1 MPASKK
7 CLNHYEVLGARPD
20 ANYAT
25 LRSAYRKKMRA
36 LHPDAQSS
44 RVDPEEISAV
54 SAAWEIL
61 SRSDRRREYDRTLTI
76 GLGVSDVQ
84 TTSVPVQV
92 YEPARFPW
100 KFVVLF
106 IVCGSLVVIIL
117 SLFSSPQPPGAP
129 DNVLQGGS
137 CVNIDAG
144 GAAFEVNCD
153 QPHSGVV
160 EMLVPFDAVC
170 PMDTEMHRDRQGMG
184 NACVR
189 QVSEMMVSPS
199 TS

>member
-1 MPASKK
+1 MPPKK
-7 CLNHYEVLGARPD
+7 NLSHYEVLGARSD

-44 RVDPEEISAV
+44 QVNPEEISAV
-54 SAAWEIL
+54 SAAWEVL
-61 SRSDRRREYDRTLTI
+61 SRSDRRREYDQSLSI
-76 GLGVSDVQ
+76 GPGVSDVQ
-84 TTSVPVQV
+84 PVRVQV

-100 KFVVLF
+100 KFVLLF
-106 IVCGSLVVIIL
+106 IVCGSLVVLVL

-144 GAAFEVNCD
+144 GDAFEVNCD
-153 QPHSGVV
+153 KPHMAGV
-160 EMLVPFDAVC
+160 ERLVPFDAVC
-170 PMDTEMHRDRQGMG
+170 PMDTELHRDRQGMG

-189 QVSEMMVSPS
+189 LVNEMMVSP
-199 TS
+199 

>member
-1 MPASKK
+1 MPPKK
-7 CLNHYEVLGARPD
+7 NLNHYEVLGTRSD

-44 RVDPEEISAV
+44 QVNPEEISAV
-54 SAAWEIL
+54 SAAWEVL
-61 SRSDRRREYDRTLTI
+61 SRSDRRRDYDKTLTI
-76 GLGVSDVQ
+76 GLGASDVQ
-84 TTSVPVQV
+84 TAPTPMQV
-92 YEPARFPW
+92 FEPARFPW
-100 KFVVLF
+100 KFVLLF
-106 IVCGSLVVIIL
+106 IVCGSLVVLVL

-144 GAAFEVNCD
+144 GDAFEVNCD
-153 QPHSGVV
+153 QPHMAVV
-160 EMLVPFDAVC
+160 ERLVPFDAVC
-170 PMDTEMHRDRQGMG
+170 PMDTELHRDRQGMG

-189 QVSEMMVSPS
+189 LVNEMMVSP
-199 TS
+199 

>member
-1 MPASKK
+1 MQPKK
-7 CLNHYEVLGARPD
+7 NLNHYEVLGARSD

-44 RVDPEEISAV
+44 QVNPEEISAV
-54 SAAWEIL
+54 SAAWEVL
-61 SRSDRRREYDRTLTI
+61 SRSDRRREYDQTLSI
-76 GLGVSDVQ
+76 GHDVFEVQ
-84 TTSVPVQV
+84 PERVQV

-100 KFVVLF
+100 KLVLLF
-106 IVCGSLVVIIL
+106 IVCGSIVVLIL

-144 GAAFEVNCD
+144 GDAFEVNCD
-153 QPHSGVV
+153 KPHMAVV
-160 EMLVPFDAVC
+160 QRLVPFDAVC
-170 PMDTEMHRDRQGMG
+170 PMDTELHRDRQGMG

-189 QVSEMMVSPS
+189 LVNEMMP
-199 TS
+199 

>member
-1 MPASKK
+1 MAGSKK
-7 CLNHYEVLGARPD
+7 SLNHYEVLGARPD

-44 RVDPEEISAV
+44 QVNPEEISAV
-54 SAAWEIL
+54 SAAWEVL
-61 SRSDRRREYDRTLTI
+61 SRSDRRRDYDKTLTI
-76 GLGVSDVQ
+76 GLGASDVQ
-84 TTSVPVQV
+84 TAPTPMQV
-92 YEPARFPW
+92 FEPARFPW
-100 KFVVLF
+100 KFVLLF
-106 IVCGSLVVIIL
+106 IVCGSLVVLVL

-144 GAAFEVNCD
+144 GDAFEVNCD
-153 QPHSGVV
+153 QRHMAVV
-160 EMLVPFDAVC
+160 ERLVPFDAVC
-170 PMDTEMHRDRQGMG
+170 PMDTELHRDRQGMG

-189 QVSEMMVSPS
+189 LVNEMMVSP
-199 TS
+199 

>member
-1 MPASKK
+1 MPSQKN
-7 CLNHYEVLGARPD
+7 LNHYEVLGARSD

-44 RVDPEEISAV
+44 QVNPEEISAV
-54 SAAWEIL
+54 SAAWEVL
-61 SRSDRRREYDRTLTI
+61 SRSDRRREYDKTLAI
-76 GLGVSDVQ
+76 GQGAPDVQ
-84 TTSVPVQV
+84 PVRVQV

-100 KFVVLF
+100 KFVLLF
-106 IVCGSLVVIIL
+106 IVCGSIVVLVL

-144 GAAFEVNCD
+144 GDAFEVNCD
-153 QPHSGVV
+153 KPHMAVV
-160 EMLVPFDAVC
+160 ERLVPFDAVC
-170 PMDTEMHRDRQGMG
+170 SMDTELHRDRQGMG
-184 NACVR
+184 NACVKL
-189 QVSEMMVSPS
+189 VTGSK
-199 TS
+199 

>member
-1 MPASKK
+1 MPAQKK
-7 CLNHYEVLGARPD
+7 SLNHYEVLGARPD

-44 RVDPEEISAV
+44 QVDPEEISAV

-61 SRSDRRREYDRTLTI
+61 SRSDRRREYDKTLAI
-76 GLGVSDVQ
+76 GFGVSDVQ
-84 TTSVPVQV
+84 VPPMPVQV
-92 YEPARFPW
+92 YKPARFPW

-106 IVCGSLVVIIL
+106 IVCGSLGVVIL

-129 DNVLQGGS
+129 DNILQGGS

-144 GAAFEVNCD
+144 EAAFEVNCD
-153 QPHSGVV
+153 QPHMAVV
-160 EMLVPFDAVC
+160 QKLVPFDAVC
-170 PMDTEMHRDRQGMG
+170 PMDTELHRDRQGMG
-184 NACVR
+184 NACVKR
-189 QVSEMMVSPS
+189 IASMPVE
-199 TS
+199 

>member
-7 CLNHYEVLGARPD
+7 SLNHYEVLGARPD

-36 LHPDAQSS
+36 LHPDAQSG

-76 GLGVSDVQ
+76 GLGAIDAQSAPM
-84 TTSVPVQV
+84 PVQV
-92 YEPARFPW
+92 FEPARFPW

-170 PMDTEMHRDRQGMG
+170 PMDTELHRDRQGMG

>member
-1 MPASKK
+1 MPPKK
-7 CLNHYEVLGARPD
+7 NLNHYEVLGARSD

-44 RVDPEEISAV
+44 QVNPEEISAV
-54 SAAWEIL
+54 SAAWEVL
-61 SRSDRRREYDRTLTI
+61 SRSDRRREYDQTLSI
-76 GLGVSDVQ
+76 GHDVFEVQ
-84 TTSVPVQV
+84 PERVQV

-100 KFVVLF
+100 KLGLLF
-106 IVCGSLVVIIL
+106 IVCGSIVVLIL
-117 SLFSSPQPPGAP
+117 SLCSSQQPPGAP

-144 GAAFEVNCD
+144 GDAFEVNCD
-153 QPHSGVV
+153 KPHMAVV
-160 EMLVPFDAVC
+160 QRLVPFDAVC
-170 PMDTEMHRDRQGMG
+170 PMDTELHRDRQGMG

-189 QVSEMMVSPS
+189 LVNEMMP
-199 TS
+199 

>member
-1 MPASKK
+1 MPAQKK
-7 CLNHYEVLGARPD
+7 SLNHYEVLGARPD

-61 SRSDRRREYDRTLTI
+61 SRSDRRREYDKTLAI
-76 GLGVSDVQ
+76 GFGVSDVQ
-84 TTSVPVQV
+84 AAPMPVQV

-106 IVCGSLVVIIL
+106 IVCGSLVVVIL

-129 DNVLQGGS
+129 DNILQGGS

-144 GAAFEVNCD
+144 EAAFEVNCD
-153 QPHSGVV
+153 QPHTAVV
-160 EMLVPFDAVC
+160 EKLVPFDAVC
-170 PMDTEMHRDRQGMG
+170 PMDTELHRDRQGMG
-184 NACVR
+184 NACVKR
-189 QVSEMMVSPS
+189 IASMPVE
-199 TS
+199 

>member
-1 MPASKK
+1 MAGSKK
-7 CLNHYEVLGARPD
+7 SLNHYEVLGARPD

-44 RVDPEEISAV
+44 QVNPEEISAV
-54 SAAWEIL
+54 SAAWEVL
-61 SRSDRRREYDRTLTI
+61 SRSDRRRDYDKTLTI
-76 GLGVSDVQ
+76 GLGASDVQ
-84 TTSVPVQV
+84 TAPTPMQV
-92 YEPARFPW
+92 FEPARFPW
-100 KFVVLF
+100 KFVLLF
-106 IVCGSLVVIIL
+106 IVCGSLVVLVL

-144 GAAFEVNCD
+144 GDAFEVNCD
-153 QPHSGVV
+153 QPHMAVV
-160 EMLVPFDAVC
+160 ERLVPFDAVC
-170 PMDTEMHRDRQGMG
+170 PMDTELHRDRQGMG

-189 QVSEMMVSPS
+189 LVNEMMVSP
-199 TS
+199 

>member
-1 MPASKK
+1 MAGSKK
-7 CLNHYEVLGARPD
+7 SLNHYEVLGARPD

-44 RVDPEEISAV
+44 QVNPEEISAV
-54 SAAWEIL
+54 SAAWEVL
-61 SRSDRRREYDRTLTI
+61 SRSDRRRDYDKMLTI
-76 GLGVSDVQ
+76 GLGASDVQ
-84 TTSVPVQV
+84 TAPTPMQV
-92 YEPARFPW
+92 FEPARFPW
-100 KFVVLF
+100 KFVLLF
-106 IVCGSLVVIIL
+106 IVCGSLVVLVL

-144 GAAFEVNCD
+144 GDAFEVNCD
-153 QPHSGVV
+153 QPHMAVV
-160 EMLVPFDAVC
+160 ERLVPFDAVC
-170 PMDTEMHRDRQGMG
+170 PMDTELHRDRQGMG

-189 QVSEMMVSPS
+189 LVNEMMVLP
-199 TS
+199 

>member
-1 MPASKK
+1 MAGSKK
-7 CLNHYEVLGARPD
+7 SLNHYEVLGARPD

-44 RVDPEEISAV
+44 QVNPEEISAV
-54 SAAWEIL
+54 SAAWEVL
-61 SRSDRRREYDRTLTI
+61 SRSDRRRDYDKTLTI
-76 GLGVSDVQ
+76 GLGASDVQ
-84 TTSVPVQV
+84 TAPTPMQV
-92 YEPARFPW
+92 FEPARFPW
-100 KFVVLF
+100 KFVLLF
-106 IVCGSLVVIIL
+106 IVCGSLVVLVL

-144 GAAFEVNCD
+144 GDAFEVNCD
-153 QPHSGVV
+153 QPHMAVV
-160 EMLVPFDAVC
+160 ERLVPFDAAC
-170 PMDTEMHRDRQGMG
+170 PMDTELHRDRQGMG

-189 QVSEMMVSPS
+189 LVNEMMVSP
-199 TS
+199 

>member
-1 MPASKK
+1 VPPKK
-7 CLNHYEVLGARPD
+7 NLNHYEVLGTRSD

-44 RVDPEEISAV
+44 QVNPEEISAV
-54 SAAWEIL
+54 SAAWEVL
-61 SRSDRRREYDRTLTI
+61 SRSDRRRDYDKTLTI
-76 GLGVSDVQ
+76 GLGASDVQ
-84 TTSVPVQV
+84 TAPTPMQV
-92 YEPARFPW
+92 FEPARFPW
-100 KFVVLF
+100 KFVLLF
-106 IVCGSLVVIIL
+106 IVCGSLVVLVL

-144 GAAFEVNCD
+144 GDAFEVNCD
-153 QPHSGVV
+153 QPHMAVV
-160 EMLVPFDAVC
+160 ERLVPFDAVC
-170 PMDTEMHRDRQGMG
+170 PMDTELHRDRQGMG

-189 QVSEMMVSPS
+189 LVNEMMVSP
-199 TS
+199 

>member
-1 MPASKK
+1 VPAYKK
-7 CLNHYEVLGARPD
+7 NLNHYEVLGARPD

-61 SRSDRRREYDRTLTI
+61 SRSDRRREYDKTLTI

-84 TTSVPVQV
+84 AAPVPVQV
-92 YEPARFPW
+92 YAPARFPW

-106 IVCGSLVVIIL
+106 IACGSLVVLIL

-129 DNVLQGGS
+129 DNVLQSGS

-144 GAAFEVNCD
+144 GAVFEVNCD
-153 QPHSGVV
+153 KPHKAVV
-160 EMLVPFDAVC
+160 EKLVPFDAVC
-170 PMDTEMHRDRQGMG
+170 PMDTELHRDRQGMG
-184 NACVR
+184 NACVKHF
-189 QVSEMMVSPS
+189 VSMPDE
-199 TS
+199 

>member
-1 MPASKK
+1 MSAQKK
-7 CLNHYEVLGARPD
+7 SLNHYEVLGARPD

-44 RVDPEEISAV
+44 QVDPEEISAV

-61 SRSDRRREYDRTLTI
+61 SRSDRRREYDKTLAI
-76 GLGVSDVQ
+76 GFGVSDVQ
-84 TTSVPVQV
+84 VPPMPVQV

-106 IVCGSLVVIIL
+106 IVCGSLVVVIL

-129 DNVLQGGS
+129 DNILQGGS

-144 GAAFEVNCD
+144 EAAFEVNCD
-153 QPHSGVV
+153 QPHMAVV
-160 EMLVPFDAVC
+160 QKLVPFDAVC
-170 PMDTEMHRDRQGMG
+170 PMDTELYRDRQGMG
-184 NACVR
+184 NACVKR
-189 QVSEMMVSPS
+189 IASMPVE
-199 TS
+199 

>member
-1 MPASKK
+1 MPTHKK
-7 CLNHYEVLGARPD
+7 NLNHYEVLGARPD

-61 SRSDRRREYDRTLTI
+61 SRTDRRREYDKTLTI
-76 GLGVSDVQ
+76 GLGSTDAQ
-84 TTSVPVQV
+84 SAPTPVQV
-92 YEPARFPW
+92 FEPARFPW

-144 GAAFEVNCD
+144 EAAFEVNCD

-160 EMLVPFDAVC
+160 QNLVPFDAAC
-170 PMDTEMHRDRQGMG
+170 PMDTELYRDRQGMG

-189 QVSEMMVSPS
+189 KVSEMMVSPS

>member
-1 MPASKK
+1 VSANKRN
-7 CLNHYEVLGARPD
+7 LNHYEVLGTRPE

-44 RVDPEEISAV
+44 QVNPEEISAV
-54 SAAWEIL
+54 SAAWEVL
-61 SRSDRRREYDRTLTI
+61 SRSDRRREYDQTLSI
-76 GLGVSDVQ
+76 GQGVSDVQ
-84 TTSVPVQV
+84 PVRVQV

-100 KFVVLF
+100 KFVLLF
-106 IVCGSLVVIIL
+106 IVCGSLVVLVL

-144 GAAFEVNCD
+144 GDAFEVNCD
-153 QPHSGVV
+153 KPHMAVV
-160 EMLVPFDAVC
+160 ERLVPFDAVC
-170 PMDTEMHRDRQGMG
+170 PMDTELHRDRQGMG
-184 NACVR
+184 NACVKL
-189 QVSEMMVSPS
+189 VAASK
-199 TS
+199 

>member
-1 MPASKK
+1 MPPKK
-7 CLNHYEVLGARPD
+7 NLNNYEVLGARSD

-44 RVDPEEISAV
+44 QVNPEEISAV
-54 SAAWEIL
+54 SAAWEVL
-61 SRSDRRREYDRTLTI
+61 SRSDRRREYYQTLSI
-76 GLGVSDVQ
+76 GHDVFEVQ
-84 TTSVPVQV
+84 PERVQV

-100 KFVVLF
+100 KLVLLF
-106 IVCGSLVVIIL
+106 IVCGSIVVLIL

-144 GAAFEVNCD
+144 GDAFEVNCD
-153 QPHSGVV
+153 KPHMAVV
-160 EMLVPFDAVC
+160 QRLVTFDAVC
-170 PMDTEMHRDRQGMG
+170 QMDTELHRDRQGMG

-189 QVSEMMVSPS
+189 LVNDMMP
-199 TS
+199 

>member
-1 MPASKK
+1 MSASKK
-7 CLNHYEVLGARPD
+7 SLNHYEVLGARPD
-20 ANYAT
+20 ANYAA
-25 LRSAYRKKMRA
+25 LRTAYRKKMRA

-61 SRSDRRREYDRTLTI
+61 SRSDRRREYDKTLGI
-76 GLGVSDVQ
+76 GLAVSDAQ
-84 TTSVPVQV
+84 TVSVPVQA

-100 KFVVLF
+100 KFVILF
-106 IVCGSLVVIIL
+106 IVCGSLVVLVL

-129 DNVLQGGS
+129 DNVLQSGS

-144 GAAFEVNCD
+144 EAAFEVNCD
-153 QPHSGVV
+153 QPHFGVV
-160 EMLVPFDAVC
+160 QKLVPFDYGC
-170 PMDTEMHRDRQGMG
+170 PMDTDLYRDRQGMG

-189 QVSEMMVSPS
+189 
-199 TS
+199 

>member
-1 MPASKK
+1 VPPKK
-7 CLNHYEVLGARPD
+7 NLNHYEVLGKRSD

-44 RVDPEEISAV
+44 QVNPEEISAV
-54 SAAWEIL
+54 SAAWEVL
-61 SRSDRRREYDRTLTI
+61 SRSDRRREYDQTLSI
-76 GLGVSDVQ
+76 GQGVSDVQ
-84 TTSVPVQV
+84 PVRVQV

-100 KFVVLF
+100 KFVLLF
-106 IVCGSLVVIIL
+106 IVCGSLVVLVL

-144 GAAFEVNCD
+144 GDAFEVNCD
-153 QPHSGVV
+153 KPHMAVV
-160 EMLVPFDAVC
+160 ERLVPFDAVC
-170 PMDTEMHRDRQGMG
+170 PMDTELHRDRQGMG
-184 NACVR
+184 NACVKL
-189 QVSEMMVSPS
+189 VAASK
-199 TS
+199 

>member
-1 MPASKK
+1 VPPKK
-7 CLNHYEVLGARPD
+7 NLNHYEVLGARSD

-44 RVDPEEISAV
+44 QVNPEEISAV
-54 SAAWEIL
+54 SAAWEVL
-61 SRSDRRREYDRTLTI
+61 SRSDRRREYDQTLSI
-76 GLGVSDVQ
+76 GHDVFEVQ
-84 TTSVPVQV
+84 PERVQV
-92 YEPARFPW
+92 YEPARLPW
-100 KFVVLF
+100 KLVLLF
-106 IVCGSLVVIIL
+106 IVCGSIVVLIL

-144 GAAFEVNCD
+144 GDAFEVNCD
-153 QPHSGVV
+153 KPHMAVV
-160 EMLVPFDAVC
+160 QRLVPFDAVC
-170 PMDTEMHRDRQGMG
+170 PMDTELHRDRQGMG

-189 QVSEMMVSPS
+189 LVNEMMP
-199 TS
+199 

>member
-1 MPASKK
+1 MPPKK
-7 CLNHYEVLGARPD
+7 NLNHYEVLGARSD

-44 RVDPEEISAV
+44 QVNPEEISAV
-54 SAAWEIL
+54 SAAWEVL
-61 SRSDRRREYDRTLTI
+61 SRSDRRREYDQTLSI
-76 GLGVSDVQ
+76 GHDVFEVQ
-84 TTSVPVQV
+84 PERVQV
-92 YEPARFPW
+92 YEPARLPW
-100 KFVVLF
+100 KLVLLF
-106 IVCGSLVVIIL
+106 IVCGSIVVLIL

-144 GAAFEVNCD
+144 GDAFEVNCD
-153 QPHSGVV
+153 KPHMAVV
-160 EMLVPFDAVC
+160 QRLVPFDAVC
-170 PMDTEMHRDRQGMG
+170 PMDTELHRDRQGMG

-189 QVSEMMVSPS
+189 LVNEMMP
-199 TS
+199 

>member
-170 PMDTEMHRDRQGMG
+170 PMDTELHRDRQGMG

>member
-1 MPASKK
+1 VPASKK

>member
-1 MPASKK
+1 MPAQKK
-7 CLNHYEVLGARPD
+7 SLNHYEVLGARPD
-20 ANYAT
+20 ASYAT

-61 SRSDRRREYDRTLTI
+61 SRSDRRREYDKTLAI
-76 GLGVSDVQ
+76 GFGVSDVQ
-84 TTSVPVQV
+84 AAPMPVQV

-100 KFVVLF
+100 KFVILF
-106 IVCGSLVVIIL
+106 IVCGSLVVVIL

-129 DNVLQGGS
+129 DNILQGGS

-144 GAAFEVNCD
+144 EAAFEVNCD
-153 QPHSGVV
+153 QPHMAVV
-160 EMLVPFDAVC
+160 QKLVPFDAVC
-170 PMDTEMHRDRQGMG
+170 PMDTELHRDRQGMG
-184 NACVR
+184 NACVKR
-189 QVSEMMVSPS
+189 IASMPVE
-199 TS
+199 

>member
-1 MPASKK
+1 
-7 CLNHYEVLGARPD
+7 
-20 ANYAT
+20 
-25 LRSAYRKKMRA
+25 MRA

-54 SAAWEIL
+54 SAAWEVL
-61 SRSDRRREYDRTLTI
+61 SRSDRRREYDKTLTI
-76 GLGVSDVQ
+76 GFGVSDVQ
-84 TTSVPVQV
+84 TASVPVQV

-106 IVCGSLVVIIL
+106 ILCGSLVVLIL

-144 GAAFEVNCD
+144 EAVFEVNCD
-153 QPHSGVV
+153 QSHIAVV
-160 EMLVPFDAVC
+160 EKLVPFDAVC
-170 PMDTEMHRDRQGMG
+170 PMDTELHRDRQGMG
-184 NACVR
+184 NAC
-189 QVSEMMVSPS
+189 
-199 TS
+199 